1 MILLITQNTS
11 KDKALF
17 FVFFETKSVIWL
29 YLEIGKTWIP
39 LRKKAKEMFIHS
51 RKDVKL
57 KVKLLLQS
65 IVTCQ
70 TQGV

>member
-1 MILLITQNTS
+1 MILLITQNTP

-39 LRKKAKEMFIHS
+39 LWKKAKEMFIHS